1 MIIVALVVYGTQSLL
16 AWNYWPLLNSFMV
29 GLAFLGFG
37 FLMYFLGQWGGGDA
51 KILGAMGFLLP
62 AAPSFISPNFFN
74 LTPFF
79 PFPFSFMVNVFLVGA
94 AYMIIYAI
102 VMALRNRDIVRKFK
116 EDMAASCRFLLALS
130 AALFAAFIAI
140 GFALSNAFYAR
151 LSLGEIVADSILPL
165 AATVMIFVVWKFA
178 RAVENVGFKRRVSV
192 GRLKVGD
199 VLDKSR
205 LWEGITEKE
214 LRTLR
219 RSKTRYVWV
228 KEGVRFAPAF
238 PLALLVTALFGDVL
252 ILLVRSLA

>member
-1 MIIVALVVYGTQSLL
+1 
-16 AWNYWPLLNSFMV
+16 
-29 GLAFLGFG
+29 
-37 FLMYFLGQWGGGDA
+37 
-51 KILGAMGFLLP
+51 
-62 AAPSFISPNFFN
+62 
-74 LTPFF
+74 
-79 PFPFSFMVNVFLVGA
+79 MVNIFLVGA
-94 AYMIIYAI
+94 AYMIAYAI
-102 VMALRNRDIVRKFK
+102 IMALRKRNIVKEFK
-116 EDMAASCRFLLALS
+116 KDMKAGCRFLLALS

-140 GFALSNAFYAR
+140 GFALSNAFYAK

-165 AATVMIFVVWKFA
+165 AATVMLFMVWKFA
-178 RAVENVGFKRRVSV
+178 RAVENIGFKRRVSV
-192 GRLKVGD
+192 SRLKVGD